1 MTLKGEE
8 RQDLLFDLSQMG
20 SSGRAEEEREQTFK
34 RTYFPVPEHIR
45 AFDPSVALV
54 LEHAAPV
61 RASFFVQPLRRIS
74 CPQLSEQPGRHAA
87 FASRRKLT
95 G

>member
-54 LEHAAPV
+54 LGARGAGK
-61 RASFFVQPLRRIS
+61 
-74 CPQLSEQPGRHAA
+74 SELFRC
-87 FASRRKLT
+87 SR
-95 G
+95 